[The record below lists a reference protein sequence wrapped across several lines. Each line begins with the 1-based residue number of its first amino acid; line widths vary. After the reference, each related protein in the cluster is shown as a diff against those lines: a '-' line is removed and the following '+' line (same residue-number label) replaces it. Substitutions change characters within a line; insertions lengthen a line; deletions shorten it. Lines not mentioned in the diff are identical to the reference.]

1 MLDNHVLQK
10 RRTALLRHI
19 DGVRDNCCLL
29 AERLID
35 NKEVEFGHILI
46 GNGYCHDQ
54 SKFYGIEW
62 LYLNDETMAAH
73 PELFAAAHHQHVT
86 TNQHHPEAWVG
97 GIHKMDRLHLA
108 EMVCDWAARS
118 SEFGKDL
125 RDWIKT
131 QGAKKYDFKVQSVV
145 YREIKDLVDML
156 LDKPFK

>member
-1 MLDNHVLQK
+1 MDTNVLLK

-19 DGVRDNCCLL
+19 DGVRDNCFLL
-29 AERLID
+29 AERLMD
-35 NKEVEFGHILI
+35 NNEVEFGHMLI
-46 GNGYCHDQ
+46 ANGYCHDQ

-62 LYLNDETMAAH
+62 LYLNDETLH
-73 PELFAAAHHQHVT
+73 SYPELFDAAQRQHVA
-86 TNQHHPEAWVG
+86 TNLHHPEAWLE

-108 EMVCDWAARS
+108 EMVCDWSARS
-118 SEFGKDL
+118 AEFGKDL

-131 QGAKKYDFKVQSVV
+131 QGAKKFDFKVQSLV